1 MLHKLKRIDGIIVTL
16 LLLLMTLS
24 IFIVY
29 SATIDDSFINVSVWK
44 SVTFCLIGIAAFL
57 VVSLIDYRWLLKWI
71 WYPYGVATVLLVL
84 VMKFASKI
92 NGATGWFSLPGGL
105 QFQPAELMK
114 LVLIL
119 ALAHWLGRR
128 QGEPLGLA
136 RDLFPAGII
145 TFLPFVIVLMH
156 PDLGNAIIYIVILV
170 GILWIANIRISHA
183 LAITLII
190 GGILFTGIYIYV
202 QFHDQIND
210 FLNPIL
216 KEVGISHWLQRI
228 DSFLFPDKASHNA
241 SFQSVNAI
249 QAIGSGG
256 LTGEGY
262 LQGTSI
268 HSNFI
273 PLAYSDS
280 IFVIIGE
287 EFGFRGSALLLILY
301 FVLIYRMILIA
312 IQCKNKAGS
321 YLVIGVVS
329 MFVFQIFQNIGM
341 MIGVMPITGI
351 TLPFISYGGTSLMI
365 NMLSMGLVMSV
376 QLHPTRL
383 GDEEYMGD

>member
-1 MLHKLKRIDGIIVTL
+1 MLHKLKRIDAVIVAL
-16 LLLLMTLS
+16 LLLLMTIS

-29 SATIDDSFINVSVWK
+29 SATIDDPLIDVSIWK
-44 SVTFCLIGIAAFL
+44 SVIFCLLGIAAFL
-57 VVSLIDYRWLLKWI
+57 IVSLIDYRWLLKWI
-71 WYPYGVATVLLVL
+71 WYPYGIATVLLVL
-84 VMKFASKI
+84 VMKTSKI

-114 LVLIL
+114 FVLIL
-119 ALAHWLGRR
+119 VLAHWLGRR
-128 QGEPLGLA
+128 QGEPLELIK
-136 RDLFPAGII
+136 DLFPAGAI
-145 TFLPFVIVLMH
+145 TFLPFIIVLMH
-156 PDLGNAIIYIVILV
+156 PDLGNAIIYIIILI
-170 GILWIANIRISHA
+170 GMLWIANIKISHA
-183 LAITLII
+183 LVITLLV
-190 GGILFTGIYIYV
+190 GSILFAGIYIYI

-210 FLNPIL
+210 LLNPIL
-216 KEVGISHWLQRI
+216 KQIGISHWLQRI
-228 DSFLFPDKASHNA
+228 DTFLFPDKASHSA

-256 LTGEGY
+256 LVGEGY

-280 IFVIIGE
+280 IFVVIGE
-287 EFGFRGSALLLILY
+287 EFGFRGSAFLLILY

-321 YLVIGVVS
+321 YLVVGVVA

-341 MIGVMPITGI
+341 MIGIMPITGI

-376 QLHPTRL
+376 QLHPTQL
-383 GDEEYMGD
+383 GDEEYTGD

>member
-156 PDLGNAIIYIVILV
+156 PDL
-170 GILWIANIRISHA
+170 
-183 LAITLII
+183 
-190 GGILFTGIYIYV
+190 
-202 QFHDQIND
+202 
-210 FLNPIL
+210 
-216 KEVGISHWLQRI
+216 
-228 DSFLFPDKASHNA
+228 
-241 SFQSVNAI
+241 
-249 QAIGSGG
+249 
-256 LTGEGY
+256 
-262 LQGTSI
+262 
-268 HSNFI
+268 
-273 PLAYSDS
+273 
-280 IFVIIGE
+280 
-287 EFGFRGSALLLILY
+287 
-301 FVLIYRMILIA
+301 
-312 IQCKNKAGS
+312 
-321 YLVIGVVS
+321 
-329 MFVFQIFQNIGM
+329 
-341 MIGVMPITGI
+341 
-351 TLPFISYGGTSLMI
+351 
-365 NMLSMGLVMSV
+365 
-376 QLHPTRL
+376 
-383 GDEEYMGD
+383 